1 MNKYKFNQ
9 FIDQMLSMVASEA
22 SKHLEEDLYQML
34 LDGDVYTAVDG
45 VLKCQESVGE
55 DGDIVFN

>member
-22 SKHLEEDLYQML
+22 SKALEEDLYKIL
-34 LDGDVYTAVDG
+34 LDA
-45 VLKCQESVGE
+45 
-55 DGDIVFN
+55 DI